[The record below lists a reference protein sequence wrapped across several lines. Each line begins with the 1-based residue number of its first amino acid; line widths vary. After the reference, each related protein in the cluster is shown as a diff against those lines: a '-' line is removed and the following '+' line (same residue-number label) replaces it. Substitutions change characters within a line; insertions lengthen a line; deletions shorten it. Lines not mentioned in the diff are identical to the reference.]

1 MSDMRLLVEHYQG
14 LILLK
19 DMLNRFIEEYG
30 YMATPAE
37 EAESLYDLRQLDKEH
52 NHYFTMIVAR
62 ESYCYRRALEIIA
75 NG

>member
-1 MSDMRLLVEHYQG
+1 MSDMRLLVEHYQS

-30 YMATPAE
+30 YMVAPAD
-37 EAESLYDLRQLDKEH
+37 ESSYALRQLDKEH